1 MALFDNQTNTTHT
14 TTITSKI
21 NQLSKGQD
29 YIYMDDIVDVTGEKC
44 KIAVVFDGHGD
55 NKVIDFIR
63 SIPNEKMNQL
73 LMVSKPVESLAN
85 YINENL
91 FQSKI
96 ESSGSTMC
104 MVKLFSNRI
113 ECINCGDSQ
122 VAIYKNSSLEY
133 MSQEHNYENEK
144 ERERLKYDVTFIP
157 ASNIKMIDADTLINV
172 YSEYIE
178 WEFPGLYTKLA
189 CTQALGHNSITGY
202 DPEYKVIP
210 LTENDKFKVII
221 GSDGLWEMIMKDDIQ
236 DVNNLY
242 NMDANAIVEQTT
254 NRWLQMWN
262 MHDVLNNKKNVQG
275 KFTPQQCD
283 DIAVLVVDILPNE
296 INEMANENENENEI

>member
-1 MALFDNQTNTTHT
+1 MALFDNQTNTTNTTHT

-44 KIAVVFDGHGD
+44 KIAVVFDGHGE

-63 SIPNEKMNQL
+63 SISNEKMNQL

-122 VAIYKNSSLEY
+122 VAVYKNGSLEY

-189 CTQALGHNSITGY
+189 CSQALGHNSITGY
-202 DPEYKVIP
+202 DPEYKVIQ
-210 LTENDKFKVII
+210 LTENDKFKVIV

-275 KFTPQQCD
+275 KFTPHQCD
-283 DIAVLVVDILPNE
+283 DIAVFIADILPNE
-296 INEMANENENENEI
+296 INEMTKENGI

>member
-1 MALFDNQTNTTHT
+1 
-14 TTITSKI
+14 
-21 NQLSKGQD
+21 
-29 YIYMDDIVDVTGEKC
+29 MDDIVDVTGEKC
-44 KIAVVFDGHGD
+44 KIAVVFDGHGE

-122 VAIYKNSSLEY
+122 VAVYKNGSLEY

-189 CTQALGHNSITGY
+189 CSQALGHNSITGY
-202 DPEYKVIP
+202 DPEYKVIQ
-210 LTENDKFKVII
+210 LTENDKFKVIV

-262 MHDVLNNKKNVQG
+262 MHDVLNNKKNIQG
-275 KFTPQQCD
+275 KFTPHQCD
-283 DIAVLVVDILPNE
+283 DIAVFIADILPNE
-296 INEMANENENENEI
+296 INEMTNENENENGI

>member
-44 KIAVVFDGHGD
+44 KIAVVFDGHGE

-91 FQSKI
+91 LQSKI

-122 VAIYKNSSLEY
+122 VAIYKNGSLEY

-202 DPEYKVIP
+202 DPEYKVIQ

-283 DIAVLVVDILPNE
+283 DIAVFIADILPNE
-296 INEMANENENENEI
+296 INEMANEKENGV